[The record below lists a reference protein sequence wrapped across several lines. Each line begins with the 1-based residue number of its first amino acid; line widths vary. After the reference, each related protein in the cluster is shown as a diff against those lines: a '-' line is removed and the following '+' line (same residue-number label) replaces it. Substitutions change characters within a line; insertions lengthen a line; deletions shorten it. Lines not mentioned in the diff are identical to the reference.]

1 MKEIILALFC
11 YLLGSIPFSYI
22 FSRVLGGV
30 DIRAKGTGNVG
41 ATNVLRTLGIKI
53 AVLSLLG
60 DLSKGAVSGW
70 LGLYFGGVYLAAIC
84 ATMAVMGHCWP
95 VFLGFR
101 GGKGAATG
109 AGAVLVLMPKVFVL
123 LAVIFAVIIGSTR
136 YVSLGSICAAAVLP
150 VLALF
155 VYHSWVYA
163 VMSLVIAVMVIYRH
177 RSNIERLRN
186 GTEKK
191 ITEKAIEYKD

>member
-1 MKEIILALFC
+1 
-11 YLLGSIPFSYI
+11 
-22 FSRVLGGV
+22 
-30 DIRAKGTGNVG
+30 
-41 ATNVLRTLGIKI
+41 
-53 AVLSLLG
+53 
-60 DLSKGAVSGW
+60 
-70 LGLYFGGVYLAAIC
+70 
-84 ATMAVMGHCWP
+84 
-95 VFLGFR
+95 
-101 GGKGAATG
+101 
-109 AGAVLVLMPKVFVL
+109 VLVLMPKVFVL